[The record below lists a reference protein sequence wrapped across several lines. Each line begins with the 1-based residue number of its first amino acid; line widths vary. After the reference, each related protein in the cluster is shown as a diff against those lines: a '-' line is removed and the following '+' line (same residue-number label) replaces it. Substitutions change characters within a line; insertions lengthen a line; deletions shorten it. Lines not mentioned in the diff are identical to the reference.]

1 MDSYRF
7 LDASLDKLSTTL
19 YSLPFLDAKGLED
32 DLFKRQLAH
41 PYEKSKNI
49 ESFNKPLKLG
59 KEDHF
64 STLKQSCPDI
74 EETNRAQTIII
85 KNKIT
90 NLKELTMLYLKNY
103 VLLLTEF
110 FQNYNHTGKKKPMVL
125 IHYIHIVHH
134 HFHEKLVWKWLE

>member
-1 MDSYRF
+1 MDSFGF

-19 YSLPFLDAKGLED
+19 YCLPFLDAKGLED
-32 DLFKRQLAH
+32 DLFKRKLAH

-49 ESFNKPLKLG
+49 ESFYKPLKLG
-59 KEDHF
+59 KEDDF

-90 NLKELTMLYLKNY
+90 NLKEVTMLYLKND
-103 VLLLTEF
+103 VFLLTEF
-110 FQNYNHTGKKKPMVL
+110 FQNYNHTGKNKPMVL
-125 IHYIHIVHH
+125 IHYIDIVHH
-134 HFHEKLVWKWLE
+134 HFHEKLV